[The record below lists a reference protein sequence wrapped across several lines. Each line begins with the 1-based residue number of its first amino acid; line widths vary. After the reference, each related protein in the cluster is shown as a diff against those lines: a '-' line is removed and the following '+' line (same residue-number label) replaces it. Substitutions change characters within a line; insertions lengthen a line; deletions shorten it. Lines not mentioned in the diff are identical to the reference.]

1 VSESNFQET
10 FISHLV
16 ELRDRL
22 VKCIQV
28 FAIVAI
34 PAAYFAPEIYN
45 VLAQPMVNALPNGSH
60 MIATGVVSPFVIPLK
75 VALCAAFLVVLPF
88 ILYQAWAF
96 IAPGLYQHEK
106 RFVLPLVVSS
116 TLLFLAGIAF
126 CYFVVFPLVFTGIE
140 KFAPNSV
147 TVATDIENYFN
158 FALNMFFAFGL
169 AFETPVVVIVLV
181 ATGIVRVE
189 TLVDI
194 RRYAIVGATVIS
206 AVVTPPDVGSML
218 ALAIPLCL
226 LYELGIILA
235 RLFVK
240 PRQPETEPAA

>member
-1 VSESNFQET
+1 MSENFQET

-28 FAIVAI
+28 FAIAAI

-45 VLAQPMVNALPNGSH
+45 VLAQPMVNAMPHGAR
-60 MIATGVVSPFVIPLK
+60 MIATGVVAPFLIPLK
-75 VALCAAFLVVLPF
+75 VALWAAFLVVLPY

-106 RFVLPLVVSS
+106 RFVLPLVFSS
-116 TLLFLAGIAF
+116 TLLFLTGIAF
-126 CYFVVFPLVFTGIE
+126 CYFVVFPLVFAGIE
-140 KFAPNSV
+140 KFAPTSI

-189 TLVDI
+189 TLVEI
-194 RRYAIVGATVIS
+194 RRYAIVGATVIA

-235 RLFVK
+235 RIFVK